1 MQIAEML
8 HRFQAFLF
16 FHDEFYELTIK
27 SATVILLCYIAL
39 IDLRT
44 FKIENKS
51 VVLLFV
57 FYILYA
63 LAARTG
69 REITSDVF
77 VGVSV
82 LGFLLWSYTRGAVGG
97 GDVKLLPVV
106 CLWVGA
112 HCAMLFSAL
121 LLVFIVLHLIIVRSG
136 WASARAINGRR
147 ATLCTIHCG
156 SDARYYFVRMRI
168 VCCANRRTRRSS
180 HRPAIVSAGRGG
192 RSGPLPWR
200 DDDAAEYA

>member
-1 MQIAEML
+1 MQITELL
-8 HRFQAFLF
+8 HRFQAFLL
-16 FHDEFYELTIK
+16 FHDELYELAIK
-27 SATVILLCYIAL
+27 SATVILLCYIAVM
-39 IDLRT
+39 DLRT

-69 REITSDVF
+69 REIASDVF

-82 LGFLLWSYTRGAVGG
+82 LGFFLWSYTTGAVGG

-121 LLVFIVLHLIIVRSG
+121 LLVFIVLHLIIVRLG

-147 ATLCTIHCG
+147 AIPYAPSIAGAMLGTILLG
-156 SDARYYFVRMRI
+156 
-168 VCCANRRTRRSS
+168 CA
-180 HRPAIVSAGRGG
+180 
-192 RSGPLPWR
+192 
-200 DDDAAEYA
+200 